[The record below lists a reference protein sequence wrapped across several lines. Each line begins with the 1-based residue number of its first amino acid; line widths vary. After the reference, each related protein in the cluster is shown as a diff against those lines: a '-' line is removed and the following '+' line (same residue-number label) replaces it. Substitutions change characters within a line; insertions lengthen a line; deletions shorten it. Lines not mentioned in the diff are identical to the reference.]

1 LYLNK
6 DSRTKNLTAQGSDR
20 ARPEDQF
27 NAQVTALR
35 IDFVAKPGDAI
46 DVASNIGELL
56 EQAGLHREGLQAS
69 MLLVSDREARL
80 VSLLTLW
87 DTQRFN
93 AGRERLIS
101 WALKIVAR
109 LADGPVRAYTGFAHF
124 LLPQASRLTLSDLR
138 PAEIAEL
145 VEIVAAG

>member
-1 LYLNK
+1 MYLNK
-6 DSRTKNLTAQGSDR
+6 DSRTKNLTAQGRDR

-69 MLLVSDREARL
+69 MLLVSDREAR
-80 VSLLTLW
+80 ST
-87 DTQRFN
+87 
-93 AGRERLIS
+93 
-101 WALKIVAR
+101 
-109 LADGPVRAYTGFAHF
+109 H
-124 LLPQASRLTLSDLR
+124 SR
-138 PAEIAEL
+138 
-145 VEIVAAG
+145 

>member
-1 LYLNK
+1 MYLNK
-6 DSRTKNLTAQGSDR
+6 ESRMKNLTAQQSDR
-20 ARPEDQF
+20 AFQEDQST
-27 NAQVTALR
+27 AQVTALR
-35 IDFVAKPGDAI
+35 IDFVAKPGDTI
-46 DVASNIGELL
+46 DVASEIGELL

-124 LLPQASRLTLSDLR
+124 LLPQASKLTLSDLR